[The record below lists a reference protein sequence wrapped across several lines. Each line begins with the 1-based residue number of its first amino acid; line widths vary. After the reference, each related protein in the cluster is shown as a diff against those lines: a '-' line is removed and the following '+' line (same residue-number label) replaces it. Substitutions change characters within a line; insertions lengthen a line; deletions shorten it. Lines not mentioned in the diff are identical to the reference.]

1 MLFTIAG
8 PGFQVDG
15 TERLVLL
22 RECEAVTNFTAR
34 ELRYLMFILWCYAT
48 GRMQS

>member
-1 MLFTIAG
+1 MLFTSAG

-22 RECEAVTNFTAR
+22 RECEKVTSFTAR
-34 ELRYLMFILWCYAT
+34 ELRWLRFVLWLVAT